1 MVEQIIK
8 NVFTEQ
14 IHPFDKLLNDGNA
27 SKHQIQMWL
36 VNRFYFEKTMINKDA
51 IVLFKC
57 CDQEFRKI
65 WIKRII
71 DADSVGGGLDS
82 WVKMGIACGVDVTDT
97 SKLYPAV
104 KQTLDKFIEWCL
116 GANWKLIVTSSLS
129 QLQATLNHKNKYST
143 WPELY
148 PWIEPGGL
156 EYFSLRTSQANV
168 DSLKCL
174 EFINE
179 WNIPVEQ
186 IEYTAKLKRNVM
198 LALLDAVYLNT

>member
-1 MVEQIIK
+1 
-8 NVFTEQ
+8 
-14 IHPFDKLLNDGNA
+14 
-27 SKHQIQMWL
+27 
-36 VNRFYFEKTMINKDA
+36 
-51 IVLFKC
+51 
-57 CDQEFRKI
+57 
-65 WIKRII
+65 
-71 DADSVGGGLDS
+71 
-82 WVKMGIACGVDVTDT
+82 MGIACGVDVTDT
-97 SKLYPAV
+97 SKLYPVV

-129 QLQATLNHKNKYST
+129 QLQATLNHKNKYSP